1 MTDLLHY
8 FSYAVSVLICTATI
22 VIVVGFALN
31 KANEAT
37 NNSSCIFSIIL
48 TGIAAI
54 TTLASIVI
62 VVYALFCVSGT
73 VEYRTDILN
82 MFMHYFAF
90 GAYIGAICYCVY
102 NNIQIP
108 IPTTLCCIIVTI
120 PTLYIVRAD
129 IHAISTASSYL
140 YTKFDQ
146 STIDKLTVFQK
157 LELYGN
163 IRRISKD
170 DPTES
175 TVVES
180 LTQQYKE
187 KYPAEIKEDIEKK

>member
-1 MTDLLHY
+1 MEDLLHY

-22 VIVVGFALN
+22 VIVVWFALF
-31 KANEAT
+31 KANET
-37 NNSSCIFSIIL
+37 TDNGSYIFSIIL
-48 TGIAAI
+48 TGIVAI
-54 TTLASIVI
+54 TVLASIVI
-62 VVYALFCVSGT
+62 AAYALFCAAGI

-82 MFMHYFAF
+82 MFIHYFAF
-90 GAYIGAICYCVY
+90 GAYIGAICYCVH
-102 NNIQIP
+102 NNIQ

-157 LELYGN
+157 LELYDN

-187 KYPAEIKEDIEKK
+187 KYPAEIKKDIEKK